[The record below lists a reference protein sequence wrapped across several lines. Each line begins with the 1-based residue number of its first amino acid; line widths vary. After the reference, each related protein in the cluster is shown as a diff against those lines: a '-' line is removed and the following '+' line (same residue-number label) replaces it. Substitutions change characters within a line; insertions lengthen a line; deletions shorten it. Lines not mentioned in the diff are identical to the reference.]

1 MSAIADRSG
10 VGKPT
15 IYLRWANRAD
25 LMVAAVVDLRT
36 PVPVEHGGSA
46 RSDLNAAL
54 AEDHE
59 LYVVGEH
66 ARFLRSVLFE
76 SVSDEALARE
86 LEQSVF
92 GPRRD
97 RLAAIVS
104 RGIEDGQIREGI
116 DPAAT
121 ADLLSGPLVRAMVLG
136 SDGLDDEGLR
146 AHVDVVLD
154 GIAERT
160 GQPVGSSAG

>member
-1 MSAIADRSG
+1 M
-10 VGKPT
+10 
-15 IYLRWANRAD
+15 
-25 LMVAAVVDLRT
+25 
-36 PVPVEHGGSA
+36 
-46 RSDLNAAL
+46 
-54 AEDHE
+54 
-59 LYVVGEH
+59 GEH

-86 LEQSVF
+86 LGTACSA
-92 GPRRD
+92 RRD
-97 RLAAIVS
+97 LAAIVS

-116 DPAAT
+116 DPVAT

-136 SDGLDDEGLR
+136 SDGLDDENLR